1 MVTKLASI
9 NLFQQPRKVD
19 LAVGVALTQIKLHL
33 RILLINS
40 MMKKQFL
47 LVLVLFILLVGYS
60 CSKKFMV
67 IDTPEFQPPA
77 RELKDRPGVAL
88 VLGGGAFHGMAHAGV
103 IKVLED
109 AGIPIDLIVGT
120 SAGSMVGALY
130 ADNPNIDALIPLIK
144 TTKAKDVFD
153 FSLFR
158 SREGFVS
165 GKKLQAY
172 LNDQLTATQIEDTK
186 IPFVAVTTD
195 IERGKPVAL
204 KAGPISPSVNASC
217 AIPGIFEP
225 VKMYGTT
232 FVDGGV
238 LAGVP
243 VHIAK
248 TYNPKYIIAVRIM
261 EFDTTAQLKNRN
273 AVILRAYAVAAHY
286 ANEGAVSLADV
297 EIAPNLKGIPL
308 MSGKDNEKMYEL
320 GVNAANEMLPE
331 IKAELKKLGIL
342 E

>member
-1 MVTKLASI
+1 
-9 NLFQQPRKVD
+9 
-19 LAVGVALTQIKLHL
+19 
-33 RILLINS
+33 
-40 MMKKQFL
+40 MKKQFQ
-47 LVLVLFILLVGYS
+47 LVVLSLFMLFAGYS

-67 IDTPEFQPPA
+67 IDTPVLQPPA
-77 RELKDRPGVAL
+77 RVLADRPDVAL

-130 ADNPNIDALIPLIK
+130 ADNPNIDSLIPLIK
-144 TTKAKDVFD
+144 STKAKDVFD

-165 GKKLQAY
+165 GGKLQSY
-172 LNDQLTATQIEDTK
+172 LNNQLRVTQIEDTQ

-195 IERGKPVAL
+195 IEKGKSVAL
-204 KAGPISPSVNASC
+204 KAGPISPAVNASC

-238 LAGVP
+238 IDNLP
-243 VHIAK
+243 VNIAK
-248 TYNPKYIIAVRIM
+248 EYNPKFIIEVRIM
-261 EFDTTAQLKNRN
+261 AFDTAVELKNRQD
-273 AVILRAYAVAAHY
+273 VILRAYAVAAHQ
-286 ANEGAVSLADV
+286 ANEEIPSLANIV
-297 EIAPNLKGIPL
+297 IAPNLKGIPL
-308 MSGKDNEKMYEL
+308 MSSKDNEKMYKL
-320 GVNAANEMLPE
+320 GVLAAKEMLPE
-331 IKAELKKLGIL
+331 IRSELKKRDIL
-342 E
+342 FGKKH

>member
-1 MVTKLASI
+1 MKKQIQL
-9 NLFQQPRKVD
+9 
-19 LAVGVALTQIKLHL
+19 VALTI
-33 RILLINS
+33 
-40 MMKKQFL
+40 
-47 LVLVLFILLVGYS
+47 FILFAGYS

-67 IDTPEFQPPA
+67 VDTPLVQPPA
-77 RELKDRPGVAL
+77 RVLNDRPDIAL

-130 ADNPNIDALIPLIK
+130 ADNPNIDSLIPLIK
-144 TTKAKDVFD
+144 STKAKDVFD

-158 SREGFVS
+158 SSVGFVS
-165 GKKLQAY
+165 GSKLQSY
-172 LNDQLTATQIEDTK
+172 LNNQLRVTQIEDTQ

-195 IERGKPVAL
+195 IEKGKSVAL

-238 LAGVP
+238 IDGVP
-243 VHIAK
+243 VNIAK
-248 TYNPKYIIAVRIM
+248 EYNPKYIIAVRIM
-261 EFDTTAQLKNRN
+261 EFDTTVEFKGRKD
-273 AVILRAYAVAAHY
+273 VILRAYAVASHH
-286 ANEGAVSLADV
+286 ANEEKISLANIV
-297 EIAPNLKGIPL
+297 IAPNLKGIPL
-308 MSGKDNEKMYEL
+308 MSGKDNEKMYKL
-320 GVNAANEMLPE
+320 GVLAAKEMLPE
-331 IKAELKKLGIL
+331 IKSELKKRDIL
-342 E
+342 K

>member
-1 MVTKLASI
+1 MKKQIQL
-9 NLFQQPRKVD
+9 
-19 LAVGVALTQIKLHL
+19 VALTI
-33 RILLINS
+33 
-40 MMKKQFL
+40 
-47 LVLVLFILLVGYS
+47 FILFAGYS

-67 IDTPEFQPPA
+67 VDTPLVQPPA
-77 RELKDRPGVAL
+77 RVLNDRPDVAL

-130 ADNPNIDALIPLIK
+130 ADNPNIDSLIPLIK
-144 TTKAKDVFD
+144 STKAKDVFD

-158 SREGFVS
+158 SSVGFVS
-165 GKKLQAY
+165 GSKLQSY
-172 LNDQLTATQIEDTK
+172 LNNQLRVTQIEDTQ

-195 IERGKPVAL
+195 IEKGKSVAL

-238 LAGVP
+238 IDGVP
-243 VHIAK
+243 VNIAK
-248 TYNPKYIIAVRIM
+248 EYNPKYIIAVRIM
-261 EFDTTAQLKNRN
+261 EFDTTVEFKGRKD
-273 AVILRAYAVAAHY
+273 VILRAYAVASHH
-286 ANEGAVSLADV
+286 ANEEKISLANIV
-297 EIAPNLKGIPL
+297 IAPNLKGIPL
-308 MSGKDNEKMYEL
+308 MSGKDNEKMYKL
-320 GVNAANEMLPE
+320 GVLAAKEMLPE
-331 IKAELKKLGIL
+331 IKSELKKRDIL
-342 E
+342 K

>member
-1 MVTKLASI
+1 MNINKLL
-9 NLFQQPRKVD
+9 LF
-19 LAVGVALTQIKLHL
+19 AAL
-33 RILLINS
+33 
-40 MMKKQFL
+40 FL
-47 LVLVLFILLVGYS
+47 LLTVGYS

-67 IDTPEFQPPA
+67 VATPEFQPPA
-77 RELKDRPGVAL
+77 RELTNRPNVAL

-109 AGIPIDLIVGT
+109 AGIPIDLIVGA
-120 SAGSMVGALY
+120 SAGSLMGALY
-130 ADNPNIDALIPLIK
+130 ADNPHIDSLIPLIK
-144 TTKAKDVFD
+144 STTAKDVFD

-165 GKKLQAY
+165 GKKLQNY
-172 LNDQLTATQIEDTK
+172 LNDQLHATQIEDTQ

-195 IERGKPVAL
+195 IERGKSVAL
-204 KAGPISPSVNASC
+204 KAGPIAPSVNASC

-238 LAGVP
+238 LANVP
-243 VHIAK
+243 VQIAK

-261 EFDTTAQLKNRN
+261 EFDTTAQLKNRK
-273 AVILRAYAVAAHY
+273 AVVLRAYAVAAHY

-308 MSGKDNEKMYEL
+308 MSSKDNEKMYEL
-320 GVNAANEMLPE
+320 GVKAANEMLPE
-331 IKAELKKLGIL
+331 IMAELKKREIIK
-342 E
+342 

>member
-1 MVTKLASI
+1 MV
-9 NLFQQPRKVD
+9 
-19 LAVGVALTQIKLHL
+19 VAK
-33 RILLINS
+33 
-40 MMKKQFL
+40 
-47 LVLVLFILLVGYS
+47 
-60 CSKKFMV
+60 
-67 IDTPEFQPPA
+67 PEFQPPA
-77 RELKDRPGVAL
+77 RELANRPNVAL

-109 AGIPIDLIVGT
+109 AGIPIDLIVGA
-120 SAGSMVGALY
+120 SAGSLMGALY
-130 ADNPNIDALIPLIK
+130 ADNPHIDSLIPLIK
-144 TTKAKDVFD
+144 STTAKDVFD

-165 GKKLQAY
+165 GKKLQNY
-172 LNDQLTATQIEDTK
+172 LNDQLHATQIEDTQ

-195 IERGKPVAL
+195 IERGKSVAL
-204 KAGPISPSVNASC
+204 KAGPIAPSVNASC

-238 LAGVP
+238 LANVP
-243 VHIAK
+243 VQIAK

-261 EFDTTAQLKNRN
+261 EFDTTAQLKNRK
-273 AVILRAYAVAAHY
+273 AVVLRAYAVAAHY

-308 MSGKDNEKMYEL
+308 MSSKDNEKMYEL
-320 GVNAANEMLPE
+320 GVKAANEMLPE
-331 IKAELKKLGIL
+331 IMAELKKREIIK
-342 E
+342 